1 FRERRRRAAKLT
13 QFFGVEYQDITASMP
28 GRAVEPMHHISPSEK
43 WEPVRVE
50 PSVQVGVR
58 TNTRRFWGGR
68 GNLKEAEVGDV
79 IPKLRE
85 LRA

>member
-1 FRERRRRAAKLT
+1 FRERRRRAAKLA
-13 QFFGVEYQDITASMP
+13 QFFGVEYHDIDASIPVTGHVLEPPHDIT
-28 GRAVEPMHHISPSEK
+28 PSGK

-50 PSVQVGVR
+50 PSVGIR

-68 GNLKEAEVGDV
+68 GNLKEAQVGDV